1 MDKNILIIG
10 AARSGKTTLAR
21 NISKKYNYN
30 LISLDDIISGFEGI
44 PNSNIKHDGN
54 EIETSKNFSKFLKVY
69 LKELSEGPNY
79 YNNCKFVIEG
89 THIDFEEIIPYI
101 NNNLKDKYEIIGLT
115 YNNISEKEL
124 YENIKKYDT
133 EDDWTYYNSD
143 EELLGNVKY
152 FLERNKFF
160 NDKFKKYNIKTYDTS
175 FDRNNIINKV
185 INDLFEIKDNYIC
198 KIATIEEMNKKWDYE
213 IMQDPDNNAWKVWKK
228 EFIDAAKEGKRISY
242 YGLLNGNIICET
254 TAYLSKDTLKNS
266 EGLIDE
272 KTAYLGAF
280 RTIDEYQGKGYF
292 SILYKYM
299 ENDLKEKGYKKL
311 TLAVEPCEVKNMMIY
326 FKYGFTN
333 YIKTDIEEYPKE
345 DDNKEPQKV
354 LVNYYY
360 KEL

>member
-1 MDKNILIIG
+1 M
-10 AARSGKTTLAR
+10 
-21 NISKKYNYN
+21 
-30 LISLDDIISGFEGI
+30 
-44 PNSNIKHDGN
+44 
-54 EIETSKNFSKFLKVY
+54 
-69 LKELSEGPNY
+69 
-79 YNNCKFVIEG
+79 
-89 THIDFEEIIPYI
+89 
-101 NNNLKDKYEIIGLT
+101 
-115 YNNISEKEL
+115 
-124 YENIKKYDT
+124 
-133 EDDWTYYNSD
+133 
-143 EELLGNVKY
+143 
-152 FLERNKFF
+152 
-160 NDKFKKYNIKTYDTS
+160 
-175 FDRNNIINKV
+175 
-185 INDLFEIKDNYIC
+185 DNYIC

-213 IMQDPDNNAWKVWKK
+213 IMQDPDNSAWKVWKK
-228 EFIDAAKEGKRISY
+228 EFIDAVKEGKRISY
-242 YGLLNGNIICET
+242 YGLLNGDIICET
-254 TAYLSKDTLKNS
+254 TAYISKDTLKNS

-272 KTAYLGAF
+272 TTAYLGAF